1 MAAMAD
7 STEGIYQAAL
17 VNYLVSM
24 ARTVEGSVNRA
35 LEALLQRNE
44 RLASEVFLTEPRINE
59 MEIVIDEHA
68 IRLLRCG
75 NLPESGVRLI
85 VASLKVNNDLE
96 RIGDLAVNICQR
108 VISLASMGD
117 VSNPSELQP
126 MTAAVMAMVSKSL
139 GALIFQNVA
148 LATEVL
154 ESDDVV
160 DQYRDRIFESLL
172 SGMTQDASRVA
183 PNMHFVLA
191 TRHLERIADH
201 TTNIAED
208 ILFWVRGLDVRHG
221 RALQSDVE
229 IAESDIAT
237 GSVSSEAAAN
247 FTTARRLTRPMP

>member
-1 MAAMAD
+1 
-7 STEGIYQAAL
+7 
-17 VNYLVSM
+17 
-24 ARTVEGSVNRA
+24 
-35 LEALLQRNE
+35 
-44 RLASEVFLTEPRINE
+44 
-59 MEIVIDEHA
+59 
-68 IRLLRCG
+68 
-75 NLPESGVRLI
+75 
-85 VASLKVNNDLE
+85 
-96 RIGDLAVNICQR
+96 
-108 VISLASMGD
+108 
-117 VSNPSELQP
+117 

-221 RALQSDVE
+221 RALQSELGNVE
-229 IAESDIAT
+229 HDIST
-237 GSVSSEAAAN
+237 AAA
-247 FTTARRLTRPMP
+247 TTDVTTDAVSAKDAAVTR

>member
-1 MAAMAD
+1 MAATAD

-68 IRLLRCG
+68 IRLLRRG
-75 NLPESGVRLI
+75 NLPEAGVRLI
-85 VASLKVNNDLE
+85 VASLKLNNDLE

-117 VSNPSELQP
+117 VANPVELQP
-126 MTAAVMAMVSKSL
+126 MTTAVRAMVSKSL
-139 GALIFQNVA
+139 GALIFQNVT
-148 LATEVL
+148 LANEVL

-172 SGMTQDASRVA
+172 AGMTQDARESRRIRILSLRRGISSALPITRQTSRRIFCFGCEASKCATAA
-183 PNMHFVLA
+183 PSSR
-191 TRHLERIADH
+191 TSERTKA
-201 TTNIAED
+201 AM
-208 ILFWVRGLDVRHG
+208 RRP
-221 RALQSDVE
+221 QS
-229 IAESDIAT
+229 
-237 GSVSSEAAAN
+237 
-247 FTTARRLTRPMP
+247 RPMPPTTP

>member
-1 MAAMAD
+1 MAAKAENI
-7 STEGIYQAAL
+7 EGIYQAAL
-17 VNYLVSM
+17 VNYLVSL

-35 LEALLQRNE
+35 LEALLRRDE
-44 RLASEVFLTEPRINE
+44 KLASEVFLTEPRVNE

-68 IRLLRCG
+68 IRLLRGG
-75 NLPESGVRLI
+75 NVPEADVRLI

-108 VISLASMGD
+108 VISLNSMNE
-117 VSNPSELQP
+117 VANPPELQP
-126 MTAAVMAMVSKSL
+126 MTSAVRAMVSKSL

-154 ESDDVV
+154 ESDDIV

-172 SGMTQDASRVA
+172 AGMIEDPTRVA
-183 PNMHFVLA
+183 PNMHFILA

-208 ILFWVRGLDVRHG
+208 IVFWVRGLDVRHG
-221 RALQSDVE
+221 RAVTTGLEPS
-229 IAESDIAT
+229 ESRN
-237 GSVSSEAAAN
+237 SVQAVGNEASK
-247 FTTARRLTRPMP
+247 